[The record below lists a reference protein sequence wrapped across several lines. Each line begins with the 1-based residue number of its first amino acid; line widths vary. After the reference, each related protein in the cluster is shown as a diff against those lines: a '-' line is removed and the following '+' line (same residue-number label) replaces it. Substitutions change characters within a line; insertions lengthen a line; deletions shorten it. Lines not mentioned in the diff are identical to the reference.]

1 MRRMLPEHL
10 NPEGR
15 RCAWCDKRVSS
26 ARALAAHEMEHRG
39 SAEEMAKR
47 LEKAAAIGLEHDVER
62 GVRPP
67 HRH

>member
-26 ARALAAHEMEHRG
+26 ARALAVHEMEHRG

-47 LEKAAAIGLEHDVER
+47 LAEAAAAGIEQEAKS
-62 GVRPP
+62 
-67 HRH
+67 